1 MKKKN
6 VCALLLVLSLI
17 VGLYSFSFGKE
28 AAKGDEQSRLIEGQ
42 DLILHRRYDEALKLF
57 KAVKKDFPDSPSGS
71 FGEMAVYEVR
81 MLENEDLSLEK
92 EFSRA
97 SEEGRRR
104 AGIVLQ
110 KYQPTPWELFISGA
124 LFGLDGFLKARKGG
138 WWDAY
143 VAGNKSRQLFKHAK
157 QLDPSFI
164 DADFGL
170 GMYVYWR
177 SVFTKDLWFLKMFP
191 DRRAEGIAIVKEVAE
206 RGRFTKEM
214 AGINLGMMYMEEK
227 DYSNAS
233 MIFKSFVE
241 RYPEN
246 IVLRRFLG
254 KVYVAM
260 RKYDDAIA
268 QFSEMGKIDPR
279 IIKYKYFLGATMLIS
294 GDDKMSAEGERE
306 LRDFIAAEKSKYW
319 RASAHY
325 WLGRM
330 YERKND
336 KKKALIEYNA
346 AHALSPKIEDALKRA
361 RGLGGGM

>member
-6 VCALLLVLSLI
+6 ICISLLVLFLI
-17 VGLYSFSFGKE
+17 AGPRFVSSGDE
-28 AAKGDEQSRLIEGQ
+28 AARGDEQSRLIEGQ
-42 DLILHRRYDEALKLF
+42 ALILHRKYDEALKLF
-57 KAVKKDFPDSPSGS
+57 RAVKKDFPDSPSGS

-92 EFSRA
+92 EFFHA

-170 GMYVYWR
+170 GMYIYWR
-177 SVFTKDLWFLKMFP
+177 SVFTRDLWFLKMFP

-206 RGRFTKEM
+206 RGRFTREM

-227 DYSNAS
+227 DYPKAAK
-233 MIFKSFVE
+233 IFGSFVE
-241 RYPEN
+241 KYPEN

-279 IIKYKYFLGATMLIS
+279 IIKYKYFMGATMLIS
-294 GDDKMSAEGERE
+294 GDDKMSVEGERE
-306 LRDFIAAEKSKYW
+306 LRAFIAAEKSKYW

-330 YERKND
+330 YERKNE
-336 KKKALIEYNA
+336 KEKALAEYRV
-346 AHALSPKIEDALKRA
+346 AHALSPKIGDALKRA